1 MDQGSEIL
9 APSSSVCLPRGPSSL
24 MFSELEV
31 EGRNHDD
38 DPTDSVSEN
47 ELTLDEDPGEAGRRR
62 GIEGGLADAE
72 GPHPRALPTLL
83 EAMALWY
90 QTPVHAVLCATD
102 EASWCRLGLLD
113 DLCLSADTVHY
124 TVELRHRERERRQR
138 IAGLSSFDDLR
149 QLVLGGVR

>member
-1 MDQGSEIL
+1 MTIRPTAFL
-9 APSSSVCLPRGPSSL
+9 KTSL
-24 MFSELEV
+24 HATKVLV
-31 EGRNHDD
+31 RLDD
-38 DPTDSVSEN
+38 DEVLKAVL
-47 ELTLDEDPGEAGRRR
+47 LTPRA
-62 GIEGGLADAE
+62 
-72 GPHPRALPTLL
+72 PHPRALPTLL

-124 TVELRHRERERRQR
+124 TVELRQRERERRQR
-138 IAGLSSFDDLR
+138 IAGLGSFDDLR